1 MATVREATFD
11 LLRELGIT
19 TIFGNP
25 GSTELPFL
33 RDFPE
38 DFRYVLGLQEASALG
53 MADGYAQG
61 TGEIALVN
69 LHTSPGLGNA
79 MGALV
84 TAWHNRT
91 ALLIIAGQQDRRH
104 IELDPMLSGDLTGL
118 AKPYVKQSHEPY
130 RAQDVPR
137 EILRAY
143 HTAMQAPRG
152 PVFLSVPMNDWD
164 EEAEPLDPLLGR
176 RVFHEPEPQPE
187 GLEEFA
193 EVLKQAERPAIV
205 AGAWVDRKGAF
216 HDTVALAERLK
227 AAVWEAPLASRT
239 GFPQDHPFYQG
250 NLAPAQKQVSEQL
263 SGYDVVLVVGAP
275 VFLYYPYVPG
285 PVVEEGTKVLQITGD
300 PDKAARAAVGTSL
313 VGNVTR
319 AVRHLI
325 ELLPEEANR
334 SEPPPREAPPVP
346 EAETPIPPEY
356 LMHALS
362 EILPEEV
369 TIFEES
375 GSVRETFH
383 EHVWISRPDG
393 YFNAASGG
401 LGYAMPASVGFK
413 LARPERS
420 TVCLIGDGSSM
431 YSIQALWSAA
441 QYGANV
447 VFVVVDNKGYYI
459 LKGFRD
465 ALGLG
470 EPVPGLEVPGLDL
483 MKVAE
488 GMGVSAE
495 TVEAVDS
502 LPKALKRA
510 LEGGRP
516 YLLNVLVKP
525 EIPELPSEAESA
537 TAG

>member
-1 MATVREATFD
+1 MATVRAATFD

-79 MGALV
+79 MGAIV

-118 AKPYVKQSHEPY
+118 ANPYVKQSHEPY

-152 PVFLSVPMNDWD
+152 PVFVSVPMNDWD

-176 RVFHEPEPQPE
+176 KVFHEPEPQPE

-356 LMHALS
+356 LMHTLS

-383 EHVWISRPDG
+383 EHVWISGPDG

-413 LARPERS
+413 LARPERP

-447 VFVVVDNKGYYI
+447 VFVVVDNRGYYI

-488 GMGVSAE
+488 GLGVSAE
-495 TVEAVDS
+495 TVEAAGS
-502 LPKALKRA
+502 LHKALERA
-510 LEGGRP
+510 LEAGRP

>member
-1 MATVREATFD
+1 M
-11 LLRELGIT
+11 
-19 TIFGNP
+19 
-25 GSTELPFL
+25 
-33 RDFPE
+33 
-38 DFRYVLGLQEASALG
+38 
-53 MADGYAQG
+53 
-61 TGEIALVN
+61 
-69 LHTSPGLGNA
+69 
-79 MGALV
+79 
-84 TAWHNRT
+84 
-91 ALLIIAGQQDRRH
+91 
-104 IELDPMLSGDLTGL
+104 
-118 AKPYVKQSHEPY
+118 
-130 RAQDVPR
+130 
-137 EILRAY
+137 
-143 HTAMQAPRG
+143 
-152 PVFLSVPMNDWD
+152 
-164 EEAEPLDPLLGR
+164 
-176 RVFHEPEPQPE
+176 
-187 GLEEFA
+187 
-193 EVLKQAERPAIV
+193 LKQAERPAIV

-216 HDTVALAERLK
+216 HDTVILAEKLK

-325 ELLPEEANR
+325 ELLPEE
-334 SEPPPREAPPVP
+334 
-346 EAETPIPPEY
+346 
-356 LMHALS
+356 
-362 EILPEEV
+362 V
-369 TIFEES
+369 TIFEET

-383 EHVWISRPDG
+383 EHVWVNQPHG

-413 LARPERS
+413 LARPERP

-447 VFVVVDNKGYYI
+447 VFVVVDNSGYYI
-459 LKGFRD
+459 LKGFRE

-470 EPVPGLEVPGLDL
+470 EDVPGLDVPDL
-483 MKVAE
+483 NLVKVAE
-488 GMGVSAE
+488 GLGVSAE
-495 TVEAVDS
+495 TVEAATT

-510 LEGGRP
+510 LEAERP
-516 YLLNVLVKP
+516 YLLNVLVEPK
-525 EIPELPSEAESA
+525 IPELPSEAESA
-537 TAG
+537 AAE